1 MTPKR
6 LMEEYFNLDCRLLL
20 FLTII
25 QVAASSPVLGQTSF
39 KINFSDAA
47 TAAPSG
53 WLKDYGQPY
62 GDRGN
67 GLTYGWVDPN
77 TRQAVD
83 ISARGRNRNPTP
95 DVDIFRETFMHM
107 RFSDV
112 TAGTQNGDWE
122 IAIPNGSYRVTLQV
136 GDADIENSIGTR
148 HLILADG
155 VQIIDFSAPQGTFGV
170 RNGSAIVNVTDGKLS
185 VNGSTGKNVKI
196 HYIMIESTSTAQTPV
211 VLTSDP
217 VDGLQNVFL
226 NQAIS
231 AKTFSLPNG
240 AINPTTINNQTV
252 RLFEITGNVEVP
264 STVTFSNGQ
273 INLQP
278 NANLKPFTNY
288 RYIINGVKDQTGAD
302 LLLFSANFTTG
313 NELYVPP
320 VGNSFKV
327 NFSDEA
333 TTPPSGWLK
342 DFGEPFGD
350 RGNGISYGWVDPVSR
365 NPVSLVGRG
374 RNRTPSPDKDIFRET
389 FMHMRYGDVS
399 VGAQNGDWEIIV
411 PNGTYR
417 VTIQIGESDPENF
430 PETRHIVVAEGLTMI
445 DFTPVLGSVGVRNA
459 TKVIT
464 VTDGRLS
471 VNAGA
476 VDR

>member
-1 MTPKR
+1 MKTHHFPLFYR
-6 LMEEYFNLDCRLLL
+6 LVLIFAV
-20 FLTII
+20 I
-25 QVAASSPVLGQTSF
+25 QASTLSPVLGQTSF

-95 DVDIFRETFMHM
+95 DVDIFRETLMHM
-107 RFSDV
+107 RFSNV
-112 TAGTQNGDWE
+112 TPGTQNGDWE
-122 IAIPNGSYRVTLQV
+122 MALPNGSYRITVQV
-136 GDADIENSIGTR
+136 GDADIENNMDTR
-148 HLILADG
+148 HLILAEDI
-155 VQIIDFSAPQGTFGV
+155 QIIDFSAPKGTFGV

-185 VNGSTGKNVKI
+185 INGSTGKNVKI
-196 HYIMIESTSTAQTPV
+196 HFVMIEAEGSLQTPV
-211 VLTSDP
+211 VLSSDP

-226 NQAIS
+226 NQTIS
-231 AKTFSLPNG
+231 AKNILLPNPG
-240 AINPTTINNQTV
+240 SSIDPTTVNSQTV

-288 RYIINGVKDQTGAD
+288 RYIIQGVKDFAGVNV
-302 LLLFSANFTTG
+302 LLFSANFTTG
-313 NELYVPP
+313 TELYVPQT
-320 VGNSFKV
+320 GNSFKV

-333 TTPPSGWLK
+333 TAPPSGWLK
-342 DFGEPFGD
+342 DFGEPFGN

-389 FMHMRYGDVS
+389 FMHMRFSDVTP
-399 VGAQNGDWEIIV
+399 GAQEGDWEILV
-411 PNGTYR
+411 PNDTYR
-417 VTIQIGESDPENF
+417 VTIQVGESDPEGLVG
-430 PETRHIVVAEGLTMI
+430 TRHIVVAEGLTMI